1 MAGRLLCTDVLSR
14 IGLDVGR
21 LTRSSAYDWA
31 MRVPVVAWSSA
42 LALTSAAG
50 LEQYIAA
57 ADSTLPSA
65 VFAVEVTM
73 RLSVIAYLVILA
85 MTVVMRAPPI
95 GRPRGAEPR
104 ISALIGT
111 FLITT
116 VVFFPSPAF
125 SHRGALLLDPDPCRR
140 RARCRLAD
148 ANSPFV
154 QHYARSAKVRLLGS
168 IPLCAASAL
177 FGRGDR
183 DNRRGHAVSIG
194 LDRDAAPRA
203 NIFSVSADPKR
214 GGDLNGNF
222 STIRGLQ
229 EENLTTHP
237 RNLLNAGC
245 HSETARSREVE

>member
-1 MAGRLLCTDVLSR
+1 MAGRLLCADVLSR

-116 VVFFPSPAF
+116 VVFFPRHQLSLTAELF
-125 SHRGALLLDPDPCRR
+125 SSILIFAGDGLAVVSLMQIRRSFSIMPEARKFVFSGPYRFVRHPLYLAEGIATIGGVMQFLSVWTVTLLLVQIFFQFRR
-140 RARCRLAD
+140 IQNEEAILTATFPQYAVYRKKTSRL
-148 ANSPFV
+148 
-154 QHYARSAKVRLLGS
+154 
-168 IPLCAASAL
+168 IP
-177 FGRGDR
+177 G
-183 DNRRGHAVSIG
+183 IY
-194 LDRDAAPRA
+194 
-203 NIFSVSADPKR
+203 
-214 GGDLNGNF
+214 
-222 STIRGLQ
+222 
-229 EENLTTHP
+229 
-237 RNLLNAGC
+237 
-245 HSETARSREVE
+245 